1 MGSVP
6 PRVEGGM
13 GPGDDPGVRAEI
25 LQASERTR
33 VTRLFLPGR
42 TVVRKE
48 PLGADAERRL
58 RHELAI
64 LERLLSVEGVAQ
76 LLDAPRYPGSIV
88 LADAGGTS
96 LAGLA
101 KPLAVDDLIGLAVEL
116 AGAVAAMHR
125 QGVMHRD
132 ITPANI
138 VLARDGTACLV
149 DFAMAT
155 SVAELRPEFTHHTQI
170 LGTLAYLAPEQTGR
184 TGRSVDRRADLYA
197 LGATLYELATGA
209 PPFGFGDPL
218 RLTHD
223 HLARMPVPPA
233 EVNPAVP
240 GPLSE
245 IVMHLLEK
253 EPDNRYQAA
262 EGVVYDLE
270 RLREAQARPA
280 AARVRIGEHDVP
292 QRLLAPSRLVGRDD
306 ELAALEAAFE
316 EALAGRCRVVLV
328 SGAPGV
334 GKTALVDEL
343 RPVVTGRDGWF
354 LAGKFDQYRRDLEFD
369 AGYQAFRALCR
380 LLLAEPEDEL
390 IEVRERILRALGP
403 NAGLATAV
411 MPEFAALL
419 GVPPDPGD
427 PLTAQVRSQRN
438 AVAVLRAVASRKR
451 PVVLVLDDL
460 QWAGRN
466 PLGVDRPGVERGAG
480 RRACCWWV
488 RTGKTTWTVRIRWR
502 RRSPEGATRPAC
514 GTCRWTTCRCRASS
528 PWSRRCCTPTGPRRR
543 PWWRRS
549 THTRPAIRTRRW
561 SCSTH
566 CGATAC

>member
-1 MGSVP
+1 M
-6 PRVEGGM
+6 
-13 GPGDDPGVRAEI
+13 
-25 LQASERTR
+25 
-33 VTRLFLPGR
+33 
-42 TVVRKE
+42 
-48 PLGADAERRL
+48 
-58 RHELAI
+58 
-64 LERLLSVEGVAQ
+64 
-76 LLDAPRYPGSIV
+76 
-88 LADAGGTS
+88 
-96 LAGLA
+96 
-101 KPLAVDDLIGLAVEL
+101 
-116 AGAVAAMHR
+116 
-125 QGVMHRD
+125 
-132 ITPANI
+132 
-138 VLARDGTACLV
+138 
-149 DFAMAT
+149 
-155 SVAELRPEFTHHTQI
+155 
-170 LGTLAYLAPEQTGR
+170 AYLAPEQTGR

-233 EVNPAVP
+233 QVNPAVP

-253 EPDNRYQAA
+253 EPDNRYQTA

-292 QRLLAPSRLVGRDD
+292 LRLLAPSRLVGRDD

-334 GKTALVDEL
+334 GKTALIDEL
-343 RPVVTGRDGWF
+343 RPVVTGRNGW
-354 LAGKFDQYRRDLEFD
+354 LVAGKFDQYRRDLEFD

-390 IEVRERILRALGP
+390 TEVRERILRALGP

-427 PLTAQVRSQRN
+427 PLTAQVRAQRN
-438 AVAVLRAVASRKR
+438 AVEVLRAVASRKR
-451 PVVLVLDDL
+451 PVVMMLDDL

-466 PLGVDRPGVERGAG
+466 PLGFIDLVLSEEPVEGLLLVGAYREDDVEGAHPLARGRDRAGVRHVPLENLPVPSLVTMVAEMLHSDRATAAALVEAIYPHTSGNPYETVELLNALRRDGVLTATAAGWRWDMAAVRAHLGQSEVAGPLAALVEGMPAPSRQLVEAMACLGGRAELSLLQIATAEPASGVERTLAPALDERLLVVEPG
-480 RRACCWWV
+480 RR
-488 RTGKTTWTVRIRWR
+488 
-502 RRSPEGATRPAC
+502 
-514 GTCRWTTCRCRASS
+514 
-528 PWSRRCCTPTGPRRR
+528 RRCGFATTGPAR
-543 PWWRRS
+543 
-549 THTRPAIRTRRW
+549 
-561 SCSTH
+561 
-566 CGATAC
+566 